1 MLVVAVSRAAVYSQG
16 RPCVGYLNPASFS
29 ANSARIEGEFRPNAA
44 RMQPNSPFSTL
55 FSGALLGRLSLLCVE
70 CASEKN
76 HSSFLRCFGPL
87 FRPLSG
93 PPFLVTPLS
102 LPILFPFP
110 SLSSSLSS
118 LSVPLP
124 FFFSFSPF
132 RCLPF
137 PFRCVPFPLPSLP
150 FSLPSLSVAYPSL
163 SSSLSSLSVA
173 FPFFPFPFRSLPF
186 PVCVCFAHRCF
197 TNSTRFRSVP
207 CFGPLR
213 P

>member
-118 LSVPLP
+118 LSVAFPSLSVA
-124 FFFSFSPF
+124 FPF

-137 PFRCVPFPLPSLP
+137 PFPCLPFPLPIPPFLLPFLPFPLPSLS
-150 FSLPSLSVAYPSL
+150 SLSLSVP
-163 SSSLSSLSVA
+163 
-173 FPFFPFPFRSLPF
+173 FPFPCACALRTAVSLIQPVFVPF
-186 PVCVCFAHRCF
+186 HA
-197 TNSTRFRSVP
+197 
-207 CFGPLR
+207 LAL
-213 P
+213 